1 MRGRVREREKQIQK
15 QTNRDRMRNWQEPSP
30 SSRLPSVSILD
41 PPSLH
46 FHNVISQNCSAAAQ
60 CPHLLFLF
68 YYFVLC
74 VFLFYSP
81 PFHCVAYTLTLS
93 LFYRFNEA
101 LVTCL
106 AYGCSPYA
114 IKHVTDAA
122 LLLLLSTVVLFFF
135 SLIKDRRGT
144 HTERE
149 RESWNSS
156 NWLLMNDG

>member
-1 MRGRVREREKQIQK
+1 
-15 QTNRDRMRNWQEPSP
+15 MRNWQEPSP

-60 CPHLLFLF
+60 CPPPPPFVLLFCLVCV
-68 YYFVLC
+68 FVLFPSVPLC
-74 VFLFYSP
+74 GVYINS
-81 PFHCVAYTLTLS
+81 LS

-101 LVTCL
+101 LVTCF

-122 LLLLLSTVVLFFF
+122 LLLLLSTVVLFF

-144 HTERE
+144 HTEKERE
-149 RESWNSS
+149 RES
-156 NWLLMNDG
+156 